1 MSTITRGKGKRFQNK
16 KEIDKL
22 NRIALYIGGTAAA
35 LILILM
41 LVSFF
46 IA

>member
-1 MSTITRGKGKRFQNK
+1 MSAITRGKGKRFQNK

-22 NRIALYIGGTAAA
+22 NRTALIIGGTAAV
-35 LILILM
+35 LVLGII

-46 IA
+46 MA